1 MTARRRGRP
10 RKPANTITAFQFGRV
25 AKICAVYDRVRASDQ
40 KHDSALAAT
49 VEEIKSQN
57 RNIAISKSAVRRA
70 LSTWR
75 PRGANCVVLFEER
88 EATGEDLKHHAWL
101 RGEIAKHRA
110 EAGLK
115 LEDLPPIRTKNR
127 ILSIRF
133 GKRPIY
139 PRFNRKSDHK

>member
-1 MTARRRGRP
+1 MKARGKGRP
-10 RKPANTITAFQFGRV
+10 RKPADSITAFQFGRA
-25 AKICAVYDRVRASDQ
+25 AKICAVYDRVRARDQ
-40 KHDSALAAT
+40 KHDSALTAT

-57 RNIAISKSAVRRA
+57 RDIAISKSTVRRT

-88 EATGEDLKHHAWL
+88 EATEEELKHRAWL

-115 LEDLPPIRTKNR
+115 LEDLPPIRPKSLV
-127 ILSIRF
+127 LSIRF
-133 GKRPIY
+133 GKRPVF
-139 PRFNRKSDHK
+139 PRSNRKSDHE